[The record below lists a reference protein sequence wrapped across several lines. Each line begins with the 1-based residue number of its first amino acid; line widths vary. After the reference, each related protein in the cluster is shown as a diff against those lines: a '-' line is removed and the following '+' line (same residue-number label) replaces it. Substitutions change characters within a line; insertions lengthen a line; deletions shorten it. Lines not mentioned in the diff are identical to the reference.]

1 MHIEGTWLWSLI
13 VLGSAAGA
21 LVFGLL
27 RYWTGFIL
35 FAAATLLASAQFVRI
50 RLRAQGKTTGRRW

>member
-1 MHIEGTWLWSLI
+1 M
-13 VLGSAAGA
+13 LGSAAGA

-35 FAAATLLASAQFVRI
+35 FAAATLLAGAQLVRI
-50 RLRAQGKTTGRRW
+50 RLRTQGGSSGRRW